1 MMSDDVEVLEDA
13 VLVEELDDDIDLA
26 SVEGRSNE

>member
-1 MMSDDVEVLEDA
+1 MSDDVEVLEDA